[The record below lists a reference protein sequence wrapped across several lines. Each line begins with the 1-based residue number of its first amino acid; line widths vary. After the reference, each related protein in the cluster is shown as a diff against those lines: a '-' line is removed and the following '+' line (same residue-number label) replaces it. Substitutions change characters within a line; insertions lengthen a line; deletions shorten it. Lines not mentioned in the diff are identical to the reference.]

1 MKELPIV
8 KKASLQII
16 SQAWCKPLIFV
27 LSLLS
32 AEAFAQIT
40 THDHSQMMDKAS
52 HQMMHPQMEVC
63 KESNLECANA
73 ATPFLTSDKQ
83 LFLIWTAG
91 GAVSLSHSTD
101 LGKTFSAPIEIANH
115 QKKLD
120 VGSDARP
127 QITVDPKGNIFVV
140 YAFFKDSN
148 WNAQIN
154 TARSTDS
161 GKTFTQ
167 AQALIQGGASERF
180 PVLQTD
186 GQGVIHLAW
195 IDKRVVQA
203 ANKQGNKKL
212 GGSIAY
218 ASSIDGGVSFQPE
231 TIVNQESCECCR
243 IGMALNPQQFS
254 VLAYRGIFPGG
265 VRDQA
270 TQVLSIKQ
278 NTSQTLL
285 SKANDG
291 VGPIQRVAIDYWKTD
306 VCPHH
311 GPAIAIA
318 DTGTIHVAWFTQGDA
333 RQGVFYANSNN
344 EGKTYS
350 QPRQL
355 GNAKRNVAR
364 PYLLT
369 LGQEVW
375 LAWKEFDGEK
385 AIIFLQH
392 SNDDG
397 KTWSIAKPIAEAVG
411 YTDHPLLVNQGKQVF
426 LSWLTR
432 AKGYQ
437 LLSIGQAE

>member
-1 MKELPIV
+1 MKEI
-8 KKASLQII
+8 SLKMGY
-16 SQAWCKPLIFV
+16 QAWCRALIWT

-32 AEAFAQIT
+32 GGTFAQMPE
-40 THDHSQMMDKAS
+40 HDHSQMMDKSS
-52 HQMMHPQMEVC
+52 HQLMHPQMDVC
-63 KESNLECANA
+63 KGTGLECANA
-73 ATPFLTSDKQ
+73 ATPFLTSAGQ

-91 GAVSLSHSTD
+91 GVVSLSQSTD
-101 LGKTFSAPIEIANH
+101 LGKTFSTPVEIANH

-127 QITVDPKGNIFVV
+127 QITVDPKGNIFIA

-161 GKTFTQ
+161 GKTFS
-167 AQALIQGGASERF
+167 AAKALIQGGASERF
-180 PVLQTD
+180 PELETD
-186 GQGVIHLAW
+186 AKGIIHLAW

-203 ANKQGNKKL
+203 TNKQGNKKL

-218 ASSIDGGVSFQPE
+218 ASSSDGGMRFQSE
-231 TIVNQESCECCR
+231 TIVNQEGCECCR
-243 IGMALNPQQFS
+243 IGMALNSQQFP

-270 TQVLSIKQ
+270 TQVLSFKQ
-278 NTSQTLL
+278 NTSQGLPT
-285 SKANDG
+285 KANEG
-291 VGPIQRVAIDYWKTD
+291 IGPIQRVAIDHWKTD

-311 GPAIAIA
+311 GPAIAIT
-318 DTGTIHVAWFTQGDA
+318 DTGTIHVAWFTQGSV
-333 RQGVFYANSNN
+333 RQGVFYANSHN

-350 QPRQL
+350 NPRQL
-355 GNAKRNVAR
+355 GNANQNVAR

-369 LGQEVW
+369 FGKEVW
-375 LAWKEFDGEK
+375 LVWKEFNGEK

-397 KTWSIAKPIAEAVG
+397 KTWSIAQPIAEAAG
-411 YTDHPLLVNQGKQVF
+411 YTDHPLLIHQGKQVF

-432 AKGYQ
+432 TKGYQ
-437 LLSIGQAE
+437 LLAIGQAE

>member
-1 MKELPIV
+1 MKET
-8 KKASLQII
+8 SLKMIHE
-16 SQAWCKPLIFV
+16 AWSRLLIWA
-27 LSLLS
+27 LCLLC
-32 AEAFAQIT
+32 AGAFAQMPA
-40 THDHSQMMDKAS
+40 HDHSQMMDQSS
-52 HQMMHPQMEVC
+52 HQLMHPQMEAC
-63 KESNLECANA
+63 KGTNLECANA
-73 ATPFLTSDKQ
+73 ATPFLTRDGQ

-91 GAVSLSHSTD
+91 GAVSISRSTD
-101 LGKTFSAPIEIANH
+101 LGKTFGAPVEIANH

-127 QITVDPKGNIFVV
+127 QITVDTKGNIFIA

-154 TARSTDS
+154 SARSVDG
-161 GKTFTQ
+161 GKTFTA
-167 AQALIQGGASERF
+167 AQPLIQGGVR
-180 PVLQTD
+180 
-186 GQGVIHLAW
+186 
-195 IDKRVVQA
+195 
-203 ANKQGNKKL
+203 
-212 GGSIAY
+212 
-218 ASSIDGGVSFQPE
+218 FQPE

-243 IGMALNPQQFS
+243 IGMALNPQQFP

-270 TQVLSIKQ
+270 SQVLSFKQ
-278 NTSQTLL
+278 NTSEALPT
-285 SKANDG
+285 KANEG
-291 VGPIQRVAIDYWKTD
+291 IGPIQRVAIDHWKTD

-311 GPAIAIA
+311 GPAIAIT
-318 DTGTIHVAWFTQGDA
+318 DTGTTHVAWFTQGSA

-350 QPRQL
+350 PPRQL
-355 GNAKRNVAR
+355 GNANRNVAR

-369 LGQEVW
+369 SGKEVW
-375 LAWKEFDGEK
+375 LVWKEFDGEK

-397 KTWSIAKPIAEAVG
+397 KTWSVAKPISDAVG
-411 YTDHPLLVNQGKQVF
+411 YTDHPLLIHQGKQVF

>member
-1 MKELPIV
+1 VKEI
-8 KKASLQII
+8 SLKMGY
-16 SQAWCKPLIFV
+16 QAWCRALIWT

-32 AEAFAQIT
+32 GGTFAQMPE
-40 THDHSQMMDKAS
+40 HDHSQMMDKSS
-52 HQMMHPQMEVC
+52 HQLMHPQMDVC
-63 KESNLECANA
+63 KGTGLECANA
-73 ATPFLTSDKQ
+73 ATPFLTSAGQ

-91 GAVSLSHSTD
+91 GVVSLSQSTD
-101 LGKTFSAPIEIANH
+101 LGKTFSTPVEIANH

-127 QITVDPKGNIFVV
+127 QITVDPKGNIFIA

-161 GKTFTQ
+161 GKTFS
-167 AQALIQGGASERF
+167 AAKALIQGGASERF
-180 PVLQTD
+180 PELETD
-186 GQGVIHLAW
+186 AKGIIHLAW

-203 ANKQGNKKL
+203 TNKQGNKKL

-218 ASSIDGGVSFQPE
+218 ASSSDGGVRFQPE
-231 TIVNQESCECCR
+231 TIVNQEGCECCR
-243 IGMALNPQQFS
+243 IGMALNSQQFP

-270 TQVLSIKQ
+270 TQVLSFKQ
-278 NTSQTLL
+278 NTSQGLPT
-285 SKANDG
+285 KANEG
-291 VGPIQRVAIDYWKTD
+291 IGPIQRVAIDHWKID

-311 GPAIAIA
+311 GPAIAIT
-318 DTGTIHVAWFTQGDA
+318 DTGTIHVAWFTQGSV
-333 RQGVFYANSNN
+333 RQGVFYANSHN

-350 QPRQL
+350 NPRQL
-355 GNAKRNVAR
+355 GNANQNVAR

-369 LGQEVW
+369 FGKEVW
-375 LAWKEFDGEK
+375 LVWKEFNGEK

-397 KTWSIAKPIAEAVG
+397 KTWSIAQPIAEAAG
-411 YTDHPLLVNQGKQVF
+411 YTDHPLLIHQGKQVF

-432 AKGYQ
+432 TKGYQ
-437 LLSIGQAE
+437 LLAIGQAE

>member
-1 MKELPIV
+1 MKEI
-8 KKASLQII
+8 SLKMGY
-16 SQAWCKPLIFV
+16 QAWCRALIWT

-32 AEAFAQIT
+32 GGTFAQMPE
-40 THDHSQMMDKAS
+40 HDHSQMMDKSS
-52 HQMMHPQMEVC
+52 HQLMHPQMDVC
-63 KESNLECANA
+63 KGTGLECANA
-73 ATPFLTSDKQ
+73 ATPFLTSAGQ

-91 GAVSLSHSTD
+91 GVVSLSQSTD
-101 LGKTFSAPIEIANH
+101 LGKTFSTPVEIANH

-127 QITVDPKGNIFVV
+127 QITVDPKGNIFIA

-161 GKTFTQ
+161 GKTFS
-167 AQALIQGGASERF
+167 AAKALIQGGASERF
-180 PVLQTD
+180 PELETD
-186 GQGVIHLAW
+186 AKGIIHLAW
-195 IDKRVVQA
+195 IDKRIVQA
-203 ANKQGNKKL
+203 TNKQGNKKL

-218 ASSIDGGVSFQPE
+218 ASSSDGGMRFQSE
-231 TIVNQESCECCR
+231 TIVNQEGCECCR
-243 IGMALNPQQFS
+243 IGMALNSQQFP

-270 TQVLSIKQ
+270 TQVLSFKQ
-278 NTSQTLL
+278 NTSQGLPT
-285 SKANDG
+285 KANEG
-291 VGPIQRVAIDYWKTD
+291 IGPIQRVAIDHWKTD

-311 GPAIAIA
+311 GPAIAIT
-318 DTGTIHVAWFTQGDA
+318 DTGTIHVAWFTQGSV
-333 RQGVFYANSNN
+333 RQGVFYANSHN

-350 QPRQL
+350 NPRQL
-355 GNAKRNVAR
+355 GNANQNVAR

-369 LGQEVW
+369 FGKEVW
-375 LAWKEFDGEK
+375 LVWKEFNGEK

-397 KTWSIAKPIAEAVG
+397 KTWSIAQPIAEAAG
-411 YTDHPLLVNQGKQVF
+411 YTDHPLLIHQGKQVF

-432 AKGYQ
+432 TKGYQ
-437 LLSIGQAE
+437 LLAIGQAE

>member
-1 MKELPIV
+1 MKET
-8 KKASLQII
+8 SLKMIHE
-16 SQAWCKPLIFV
+16 AWSRLLIWA
-27 LSLLS
+27 LCLLC
-32 AEAFAQIT
+32 AGAFAQMPA
-40 THDHSQMMDKAS
+40 HDHSQMMDQSS
-52 HQMMHPQMEVC
+52 HQLMHPQMEAC
-63 KESNLECANA
+63 KGTNLECANA
-73 ATPFLTSDKQ
+73 ATPFLTRDGQ

-91 GAVSLSHSTD
+91 GAVSISRSTD
-101 LGKTFSAPIEIANH
+101 LGKTFGAPVEIANH

-127 QITVDPKGNIFVV
+127 QITVDTKGNIFIA

-154 TARSTDS
+154 SARSVDG
-161 GKTFTQ
+161 GKTFTA
-167 AQALIQGGASERF
+167 AQPLIQGGASERF
-180 PVLQTD
+180 PVLDTD
-186 GQGVIHLAW
+186 AKGTIHLAW
-195 IDKRVVQA
+195 IDKRVVQT

-218 ASSIDGGVSFQPE
+218 ASSSDGGVRFQPE

-243 IGMALNPQQFS
+243 IGMALNPQQFP

-270 TQVLSIKQ
+270 SQVLSFKQ
-278 NTSQTLL
+278 NTSEALPT
-285 SKANDG
+285 KANEG
-291 VGPIQRVAIDYWKTD
+291 IGPIQRVAIDHWKTD

-311 GPAIAIA
+311 GPAIAIT
-318 DTGTIHVAWFTQGDA
+318 DTGTTHVAWFTQGSA

-350 QPRQL
+350 PPRQL
-355 GNAKRNVAR
+355 GNANRNVAR

-369 LGQEVW
+369 SGKEVW

-397 KTWSIAKPIAEAVG
+397 KTWSVAKPISDAVG
-411 YTDHPLLVNQGKQVF
+411 YTDHPLLIHQGKQVF

>member
-1 MKELPIV
+1 VKE
-8 KKASLQII
+8 ASLKMAYPAYCRI
-16 SQAWCKPLIFV
+16 LI
-27 LSLLS
+27 LALCLLS
-32 AEAFAQIT
+32 ARAFAQIPEQEN
-40 THDHSQMMDKAS
+40 SQMLGKAA
-52 HQMMHPQMEVC
+52 HQVMRPQMEAC
-63 KESNLECANA
+63 KGTNLECANA
-73 ATPFLTSDKQ
+73 ATPFLTNDGQ

-91 GAVSLSHSTD
+91 GAVSVSRSTD
-101 LGKTFSAPIEIANH
+101 LGKTFSTPVEIANH

-127 QITVDPKGNIFVV
+127 QITVDPKGDIFIA

-154 TARSTDS
+154 SARSVDG
-161 GKTFTQ
+161 GKTFTA
-167 AQALIQGGASERF
+167 AQPLIQGGASERF
-180 PVLQTD
+180 PVLDTD
-186 GQGVIHLAW
+186 AKGTIHLAW
-195 IDKRVVQA
+195 IDKRVVQT

-218 ASSIDGGVSFQPE
+218 ASSSDGGVRFQSE

-243 IGMALNPQQFS
+243 IGMALNPQQFP

-270 TQVLSIKQ
+270 TQVLSFKQ
-278 NTSQTLL
+278 NTSEALPT
-285 SKANDG
+285 KANEG
-291 VGPIQRVAIDYWKTD
+291 IGPIQRLAIDHWKTD

-311 GPAIAIA
+311 GPAIAIT
-318 DTGTIHVAWFTQGDA
+318 DTGTTHVAWFTQGSV

-350 QPRQL
+350 PPRQL
-355 GNAKRNVAR
+355 GNANRNVAR

-369 LGQEVW
+369 SGKEVW
-375 LAWKEFDGEK
+375 LAWKEFDGVK
-385 AIIFLQH
+385 AIIYLQH

-397 KTWSIAKPIAEAVG
+397 KTWSAAKPIAEAVG
-411 YTDHPLLVNQGKQVF
+411 YTDHPLLIHQGKQVF

>member
-1 MKELPIV
+1 VKEAILKLTYP
-8 KKASLQII
+8 ASCRI
-16 SQAWCKPLIFV
+16 LIWT
-27 LSLLS
+27 LCLLS
-32 AEAFAQIT
+32 DGTFAQMPE
-40 THDHSQMMDKAS
+40 HDHSQMMDKAS

-63 KESNLECANA
+63 KGTSLECANA
-73 ATPFLTSDKQ
+73 ATPFLTSAGQ

-91 GAVSLSHSTD
+91 GAVSLSHSAD
-101 LGKTFSAPIEIANH
+101 LGMTFSTPVEIANH

-127 QITVDPKGNIFVV
+127 QITVDPKGNIFIA

-180 PVLQTD
+180 PILAAD
-186 GQGVIHLAW
+186 AKGKIHLAW

-218 ASSIDGGVSFQPE
+218 ASSIDGGVSFQAE

-243 IGMALNPQQFS
+243 IGMALNPQQFP

-270 TQVLSIKQ
+270 TQVLSFKQ
-278 NTSQTLL
+278 QTSQGLPT
-285 SKANDG
+285 KANDG
-291 VGPIQRVAIDYWKTD
+291 VGPIQRVAIDHWKTD

-318 DTGTIHVAWFTQGDA
+318 DTGTTHVAWFTQGSA

-350 QPRQL
+350 PPRQL
-355 GNAKRNVAR
+355 GNANRNVAR

-369 LGQEVW
+369 IGKEVW
-375 LAWKEFDGEK
+375 LVWKEFNGEK
-385 AIIFLQH
+385 AIIYLQY
-392 SNDDG
+392 SKDDG

-411 YTDHPLLVNQGKQVF
+411 YTDHPLLINQNKNVF

-432 AKGYQ
+432 AQGYQ

>member
-1 MKELPIV
+1 MFVKEV
-8 KKASLQII
+8 SLKNMY
-16 SQAWCKPLIFV
+16 QAWCRALTLA
-27 LSLLS
+27 LSLVG
-32 AEAFAQIT
+32 AGAFAQIPQ
-40 THDHSQMMDKAS
+40 HDHSQVMDKAT
-52 HQMMHPQMEVC
+52 HQTMHPQMEAC
-63 KESNLECANA
+63 KGTNLECANA
-73 ATPFLTSDKQ
+73 ATPFLTSDGQ

-91 GAVSLSHSTD
+91 GAVSVSRSTD
-101 LGKTFSAPIEIANH
+101 LGKTFSTPVEIANH

-127 QITVDPKGNIFVV
+127 QITVDTKGNIFIA

-154 TARSTDS
+154 SARSIDG
-161 GKTFTQ
+161 GKTFTV
-167 AQALIQGGASERF
+167 AKPLIQGGASERF
-180 PVLQTD
+180 PVLDTD
-186 GQGVIHLAW
+186 AKGTIHLAW
-195 IDKRVVQA
+195 IDKRVVQT

-218 ASSIDGGVSFQPE
+218 ARSNDGGVSFQPE

-243 IGMALNPQQFS
+243 IGIALNPQQFP

-270 TQVLSIKQ
+270 TQVLSFKQ
-278 NTSQTLL
+278 NTSPTLL
-285 SKANDG
+285 TKANEG
-291 VGPIQRVAIDYWKTD
+291 IGPIQRVAIDHWKTD

-318 DTGTIHVAWFTQGDA
+318 DTGTTHVAWFTQGSV

-344 EGKTYS
+344 EAKTYS
-350 QPRQL
+350 PPRQL
-355 GNAKRNVAR
+355 GNANRNVAR

-369 LGQEVW
+369 FGKEVW
-375 LAWKEFDGEK
+375 LVWKEFDGEK

-397 KTWSIAKPIAEAVG
+397 KTWSTANPVAEAVG
-411 YTDHPLLVNQGKQVF
+411 YTDHPLLIHQGKQVF

>member
-1 MKELPIV
+1 MPE
-8 KKASLQII
+8 
-16 SQAWCKPLIFV
+16 
-27 LSLLS
+27 
-32 AEAFAQIT
+32 
-40 THDHSQMMDKAS
+40 HDHSQMMVKS
-52 HQMMHPQMEVC
+52 VHQVTHPQMAAC
-63 KESNLECANA
+63 TGTNLECANA
-73 ATPFLTSDKQ
+73 ATPFLTSDGQ

-91 GAVSLSHSTD
+91 GAVTAAHSTD
-101 LGKTFSAPIEIANH
+101 LGKTFSTPVEIANH

-127 QITVDPKGNIFVV
+127 QITVDPKGNILIA

-154 TARSTDS
+154 TASSNDV
-161 GKTFTQ
+161 GKTFT
-167 AQALIQGGASERF
+167 AAKPLIQNGASERF

-186 GQGVIHLAW
+186 SQGVIHLAW
-195 IDKRVVQA
+195 IDKRVVKA
-203 ANKQGNKKL
+203 AHKQGSKKL

-218 ASSIDGGVSFQPE
+218 AISTNGGIVFEPE
-231 TIVNQESCECCR
+231 LILNPESCECCR
-243 IGMALNPQQFS
+243 IGMALNSQQLPMLVYRAIFS
-254 VLAYRGIFPGG
+254 GG

-270 TQVLSIKQ
+270 TQAVLNLNQLNKQ
-278 NTSQTLL
+278 DMRT
-285 SKANDG
+285 KDG
-291 VGPIQRVAIDYWKTD
+291 VGKEGIVKEQAAIARIQRVAIDNWKTD

-311 GPAIAIA
+311 GPAIAISSA
-318 DTGTIHVAWFTQGDA
+318 GTTHVAWFTQGSA

-350 QPRQL
+350 PPRQL
-355 GNAKRNVAR
+355 GNANRNVAR

-375 LAWKEFDGEK
+375 LVWKEFNGEK

-397 KTWSIAKPIAEAVG
+397 KTWSIAKPISEAVG